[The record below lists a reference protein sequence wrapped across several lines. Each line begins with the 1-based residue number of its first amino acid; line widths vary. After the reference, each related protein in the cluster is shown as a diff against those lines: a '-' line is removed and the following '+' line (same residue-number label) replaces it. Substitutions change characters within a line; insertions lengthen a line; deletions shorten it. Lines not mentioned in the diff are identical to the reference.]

1 MTKFRYRC
9 YENDPGL
16 IQVRHIIEL
25 PPLNLEIIG
34 LYLLYNICH
43 MNPPIIPPS
52 GQDHHAK
59 GLEGVIALNSSI
71 CHIDGR
77 KGTLVYRGYGIE
89 DLAQNSTFEDVAYL
103 LWHGQL
109 PGETERST
117 LNEQLSNLRPVPE
130 AVLDLLGQLPTDF
143 DPMAALRS
151 GISLLSHYDPEANDR
166 SQEANYRKAL
176 RLTAQIPVLIA
187 ALARHRHGKPPIGP
201 QMIGNI
207 AENFLY
213 MLSGKPPGDQSI
225 QALDAALILHAEHG
239 LNASTFAARV
249 IGATLSDMYS
259 AITGGVAALK
269 GELHGGANTRVMLM
283 LLDLQ
288 KSGEDPADFVHRKLA
303 AKERIMG
310 FGHRVY
316 KTLDPRAHVLRQ
328 MLTDLGRERGSMD
341 WIDLC
346 SVLTRVMEEEKGINA
361 NVDFYSGLVYHI
373 LGIEPDFYTTLFVM
387 GRITGWSAHLL
398 EQWEDN
404 RLIRPRAAY
413 TGPIGLRLGD
423 SMATNATP

>member
-1 MTKFRYRC
+1 
-9 YENDPGL
+9 
-16 IQVRHIIEL
+16 
-25 PPLNLEIIG
+25 
-34 LYLLYNICH
+34 

-77 KGTLVYRGYGIE
+77 KGTLVYRGYAIE
-89 DLAQNSTFEDVAYL
+89 DLAENSTFEDVAYL

-109 PGETERST
+109 PGEAERST
-117 LNEQLSNLRPVPE
+117 LNEQLASLRHVPE
-130 AVLDLLGQLPTDF
+130 AVLDLLGRLPTDF
-143 DPMAALRS
+143 DAMAALRT
-151 GISLLSHYDPEANDR
+151 GISLLSHYDPEANDV
-166 SQEANYRKAL
+166 SKEANYRKAL

-187 ALARHRHGKPPIGP
+187 ALVRHRHGQPPIPPRTTGST
-201 QMIGNI
+201 

-213 MLSGKPPGDQSI
+213 MLTGEQPGVRAI
-225 QALDAALILHAEHG
+225 EALDAALVLHAEHG

-259 AITGGVAALK
+259 AVTGGVAALK
-269 GELHGGANTRVMLM
+269 GALHGGANTRVMLM
-283 LLDLQ
+283 LLDLHE
-288 KSGEDPADFVHRKLA
+288 SGEDPAEFVRRKLA

-316 KTLDPRAHVLRQ
+316 KTLDPRANVLRQ
-328 MLTDLGRERGSMD
+328 MVTELGRERDSMY
-341 WIDLC
+341 WVDLC

-361 NVDFYSGLVYHI
+361 NVDFYSGLVYHL
-373 LGIEPDFYTTLFVM
+373 LGIEPEFYTTLFVM
-387 GRITGWSAHLL
+387 GRITGWTAHLM

-413 TGPIGLRLGD
+413 TGPMGLRLGD
-423 SMATNATP
+423 AAATNATP

>member
-1 MTKFRYRC
+1 
-9 YENDPGL
+9 
-16 IQVRHIIEL
+16 
-25 PPLNLEIIG
+25 
-34 LYLLYNICH
+34 

-77 KGTLVYRGYGIE
+77 KGTLVYRGYAIE
-89 DLAQNSTFEDVAYL
+89 DLAENSTFEDVAYL

-109 PGETERST
+109 PGEAQRST
-117 LNEQLSNLRPVPE
+117 LNEQLASLRHVPE
-130 AVLDLLGQLPTDF
+130 AVLDLLGRLPTDF
-143 DPMAALRS
+143 DAMAALRT
-151 GISLLSHYDPEANDR
+151 GISLLSHYDPEANDG
-166 SQEANYRKAL
+166 SKEANYRKAL
-176 RLTAQIPVLIA
+176 RLTAQIPVVIA
-187 ALARHRHGKPPIGP
+187 ALVRHRHGQPPIPPRTTGST
-201 QMIGNI
+201 

-213 MLSGKPPGDQSI
+213 MLTGEQPGFRAI
-225 QALDAALILHAEHG
+225 EALDAALVLHAEHG

-259 AITGGVAALK
+259 AVTGGVAALK
-269 GELHGGANTRVMLM
+269 GALHGGANTRVMLM
-283 LLDLQ
+283 LLDLHE
-288 KSGEDPADFVHRKLA
+288 SGEDPAEFVRRKLA

-316 KTLDPRAHVLRQ
+316 KTLDPRANVLRQ
-328 MLTDLGRERGSMD
+328 MVTELGRERDSMY
-341 WIDLC
+341 WVDLC

-361 NVDFYSGLVYHI
+361 NVDFYSGLVYHL
-373 LGIEPDFYTTLFVM
+373 LGIEPEFYTTLFVM
-387 GRITGWSAHLL
+387 GRITGWTAHLM

-413 TGPIGLRLGD
+413 TGP
-423 SMATNATP
+423 M

>member
-1 MTKFRYRC
+1 
-9 YENDPGL
+9 
-16 IQVRHIIEL
+16 
-25 PPLNLEIIG
+25 
-34 LYLLYNICH
+34 

-52 GQDHHAK
+52 GQDHHVK

-77 KGTLVYRGYGIE
+77 KGTLVYRGYAIE
-89 DLAQNSTFEDVAYL
+89 DLAENSTFEDVAYL

-117 LNEQLSNLRPVPE
+117 LHEQLVSLRHVPE
-130 AVLDLLGQLPTDF
+130 VVLDLLGRLPADF
-143 DPMAALRS
+143 DAMAALRT
-151 GISLLSHYDPEANDR
+151 GISLLSHYDPEANDG
-166 SQEANYRKAL
+166 SEEANYRKAL

-187 ALARHRHGKPPIGP
+187 ALVRHRHGKPPIP
-201 QMIGNI
+201 PRTTGNT

-213 MLSGKPPGDQSI
+213 MLTGEQPGI
-225 QALDAALILHAEHG
+225 RAIEALDAALVLHAEHG

-259 AITGGVAALK
+259 AVTGGVGALK
-269 GELHGGANTRVMLM
+269 GALHGGANTRVMLM
-283 LLDLQ
+283 LLDLHE
-288 KSGEDPADFVHRKLA
+288 SGEDPAEFVRRKLA

-316 KTLDPRAHVLRQ
+316 KTLDPRANVLRQ
-328 MLTDLGRERGSMD
+328 MLTELGRERDSMY
-341 WIDLC
+341 WVDLC
-346 SVLTRVMEEEKGINA
+346 SVLTQVMEEEKGINA
-361 NVDFYSGLVYHI
+361 NVDFYSGLVYHL
-373 LGIEPDFYTTLFVM
+373 LGIEPEFYTTLFVM
-387 GRITGWSAHLL
+387 GRITGWTAHLM

-413 TGPIGLRLGD
+413 TGPMGLHLGD
-423 SMATNATP
+423 AVATNAAS